1 MAREIRIER
10 MGGRPDSE
18 RAPAVEPA
26 TTEEARRAIEET
38 RGRISATL
46 DEIEDRIGEA
56 RENIRERMDV
66 ARPIRDRMRRN
77 PLPGIGVALGVGVAL
92 GLLTG
97 GGKKKEKHPKMLDED
112 EREALRRWRAERRD
126 RLREQRRR
134 GRGESGGPSLAR
146 QIGGAVASAVI
157 AGLMTRA
164 RRKIT
169 GESAGE
175 AGKPHVASASY

>member
-10 MGGRPDSE
+10 RGERPDGMTS
-18 RAPAVEPA
+18 RTHEPA
-26 TTEEARRAIEET
+26 TTDEARRAIEET

-56 RENIRERMDV
+56 RENIREKMDV
-66 ARPIRDRMRRN
+66 ARPIRTRMRRN
-77 PLPGIGVALGVGVAL
+77 PLPGIGIAFGAGILL

-97 GGKKKEKHPKMLDED
+97 GGKKGERHEMLGED

-126 RLREQRRR
+126 RLRERSRR

-164 RRKIT
+164 KRKIT
-169 GESAGE
+169 GEGTGDAGE
-175 AGKPHVASASY
+175 RHVASTSY